1 MPFIK
6 KLDKL
11 ILKAF
16 IGPFAVTFLVTLF
29 ILLLQFFWLYLDDF
43 VGKGIDTLTLLE
55 FVSYLLATLVPL
67 ALPLGMLL
75 SSIMTFG
82 NLGESFELVAIKSAG
97 IPLLRFM
104 RPVFLTAALLSFIA
118 FLFANYVIPVAE
130 LKMRTLLY
138 DIRVSKPAFDIKEGV
153 FYDKLEG
160 YTIKI
165 GKKINDS
172 TIRDVVVYETNY
184 GLQDNMI
191 IAEEGEMRI
200 SPDKQFLYFNLRN
213 GWRYQEKGENYTA
226 NTEFI
231 RLGFKEYKK
240 VFDLSSFKLSKTA
253 DSTFKAYYKML
264 SLKQLTKVIDSL
276 QQKNRILARR
286 TKKDVSSQM
295 PFATIPD
302 SIWKKAKVHSSA
314 PIDSLI
320 PDSLRIYVANHVSAK
335 LSGLRSQLEY
345 LALEYQEQQKTIRL
359 HKLERHRKFSLSLAC
374 VVLFLIG
381 APLGS
386 IIRKGGIGL
395 PLVIS
400 VVFFIFYHI
409 VNKIGEQFI
418 TQDVMQPFTGMW
430 LSTML
435 LIPVGLWLTW
445 KAMQDAQILNREFYY
460 KLFRLLKIER
470 QNSKPQHNNA

>member
-55 FVSYLLATLVPL
+55 FVSYLLASLVPL

-104 RPVFLTAALLSFIA
+104 RPIFLTAAFLSVIA

-276 QQKNRILARR
+276 QRKNKTLAQR

-302 SIWKKAKVHSSA
+302 SIWKKAKAPARA

-320 PDSLRIYVANHVSAK
+320 PDSLRMYVANHVSAK
-335 LSGLRSQLEY
+335 LAGIRSQLEY
-345 LALEYQEQQKTIRL
+345 LALEYHEQQKQMRM

-374 VVLFLIG
+374 IVLFLIG

-395 PLVIS
+395 PLVVS
-400 VVFFIFYHI
+400 VIFFIFYHI
-409 VNKIGEQFI
+409 INKIGEQFI
-418 TQDVMQPFTGMW
+418 IQDVLQPFTGMW
-430 LSTML
+430 LSTIL

-445 KAMQDAQILNREFYY
+445 KAMQDAQILNRAFYY
-460 KLFRLLKIER
+460 KLFRFLKIDPRKGNR
-470 QNSKPQHNNA
+470 QHDKA